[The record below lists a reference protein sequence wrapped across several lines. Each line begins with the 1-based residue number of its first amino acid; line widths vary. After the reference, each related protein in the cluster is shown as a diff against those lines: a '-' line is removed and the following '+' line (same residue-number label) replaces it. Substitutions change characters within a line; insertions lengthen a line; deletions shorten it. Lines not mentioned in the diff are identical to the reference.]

1 MTYQD
6 LEERAAESK
15 IEYDSI
21 IMQIE
26 NIETELLT
34 MQLKVLSLKEYL
46 KGSLGYE
53 QFAETR

>member
-6 LEERAAESK
+6 LEERATESK
-15 IEYDSI
+15 IEFDSI
-21 IMQIE
+21 IFQIE
-26 NIETELLT
+26 EMEAQLLT
-34 MQLKVLSLKEYL
+34 MQLKVISLKEYL

>member
-6 LEERAAESK
+6 LEERAAERK
-15 IEYDSI
+15 TEYDSI

-26 NIETELLT
+26 NIETELVT